1 MTSIPNTKKKY
12 RVRFKQSDL
21 DETRAISAHYLR
33 VSGERERE
41 IIIIII
47 SLLLLLSGQSVML
60 IMDNEGNVG
69 LYSIPELTLIHKENC
84 VDASDAV

>member
-47 SLLLLLSGQSVML
+47 ILLLLSGQSVML

>member
-1 MTSIPNTKKKY
+1 
-12 RVRFKQSDL
+12 
-21 DETRAISAHYLR
+21 
-33 VSGERERE
+33 
-41 IIIIII
+41 
-47 SLLLLLSGQSVML
+47 ML

>member
-1 MTSIPNTKKKY
+1 MR
-12 RVRFKQSDL
+12 RVP
-21 DETRAISAHYLR
+21 YLHITY
-33 VSGERERE
+33 VSQVRERERERE

-47 SLLLLLSGQSVML
+47 IILLLLLGQSVML

>member
-1 MTSIPNTKKKY
+1 MIWMR
-12 RVRFKQSDL
+12 RVP
-21 DETRAISAHYLR
+21 YLR
-33 VSGERERE
+33 ITYVSQVKEREM

-47 SLLLLLSGQSVML
+47 ILLLLLLGQSVML